1 MINIGA
7 EDYNV
12 LKQQYIKK
20 YIRLEL
26 LDFQYNIV
34 DELSGNMTKCSI
46 NVDSNSDLRRSCDL
60 AFVVTTSTFD
70 IKSGSKLWL
79 DKFVRSYVGY
89 ENMRTGEIQWY
100 NQGIYLVNNPQ
111 WSYDAST
118 NEISMQAL
126 DLMSKLTGLRN
137 GNLEGIPT
145 VIAKDENVR
154 EAIIS
159 TLELGGFT
167 KYVCEECKTNDG
179 TIVPVPYDI
188 EIDVGGT
195 VYDVLAELRDIM
207 PNYQIYF
214 DVNGVF
220 HYEPIPLAY
229 DDPVLI
235 DDNLWQYTLLSE
247 NINTDFESVKNY
259 VEVLGHTWDVDYYS
273 PSESTTVSGGT
284 ITPTFADLKEL
295 QQDTA
300 VGITLPS
307 DIDVSGGGG
316 QLLPDGY
323 KQFSYIQST
332 GTQYIDTGFSIS
344 SNNYNKIKFIV
355 DCDIIGKG
363 SGASDWLIN
372 GSNINNAYFYVG
384 QYQSKYYYGCGTT
397 DHNTNISVI
406 SGRHTFTLDTKNKKF
421 SVSDVLEVSA
431 TTESVTATANLYLC
445 GFAYTAQRS
454 FAQKLYGSKIY
465 QDDVLVR
472 NFIPCKNSSGVI
484 GLYDVVNSQFYS
496 NAGTGEF
503 TAGIEKEDLPS
514 GYIQLEYI
522 QSSGT
527 QYIDTGFKP
536 NQDTRLVA
544 TVDFSPATAWRW
556 IFGGRQA
563 ASSNAFGFLS
573 QENSKYRFDYGA
585 STNSLSYEPTGYI
598 TIDINKNKCH
608 INSTLASTATYT
620 TFTSPVS
627 CFLFGN
633 NNNGTYTGGSTLKM
647 YSCQIYDNNV
657 LIRNFVPCKNS
668 DGIIGMYDTT
678 NNQFYQNLGTGEF
691 VGGSELFPDSVDYKI
706 TINYLGKYGVV
717 DIDDEVVKKLAKD
730 IEWIFKAEADV
741 EEPLLPSGYTQVE
754 YIQSE
759 GAQYIDTGFKPNQD
773 TRVVGDMQFMSNTS
787 DKESALFGYRVA
799 TNSQQYNFYQYNGTM
814 RSPYNNSVG
823 YTTTLS
829 TDKIS
834 IDKNKNVTS
843 VNGVVTSNVSYASFQ
858 CGGNMYLFGL
868 NLNGSLSATQ
878 GSRRIY
884 TCKIYDDDV
893 LVRDFIPCKNSDGV
907 IGMYDIVNSQF
918 YQNSGSGEFV
928 AGDEVGPVQ
937 NMKFWRFMGHQQ
949 AQATSYDN
957 NPSSPFYV
965 GDPIGSSSVGR
976 IRIVLYG
983 GEYDNIY
990 SDDLAK
996 QRADFE
1002 IYQRSRLNDSIS
1014 MESIPIPWMDAN
1026 IVISHKFGQKPEPS
1040 KYIVKSFSVD
1050 YATGGTMTINAISW
1064 YPYYEESEVV

>member
-60 AFVVTTSTFD
+60 GFVVTTSTFD
-70 IKSGSKLWL
+70 INAGSKLWL
-79 DKFVRSYVGY
+79 DKFVRPYVGY

-111 WSYDAST
+111 WSYNAST

-145 VIAKDENVR
+145 KIAKDENVR
-154 EAIIS
+154 EAIIK
-159 TLELGGFT
+159 TIELGGFT
-167 KYVCEECKTNDG
+167 KYICEECKTNDG

-195 VYDVLAELRDIM
+195 IYDILTGLRDIM

-214 DVNGVF
+214 DINGVF

-235 DDNLWQYTLLSE
+235 DDDLFNNVLISE

-273 PSESTTVSGGT
+273 PSENTTVTGGT

-295 QQDTA
+295 QNDTA

-307 DIDVSGGGG
+307 DIANVDKV
-316 QLLPDGY
+316 
-323 KQFSYIQST
+323 I
-332 GTQYIDTGFSIS
+332 IDFLG
-344 SNNYNKIKFIV
+344 
-355 DCDIIGKG
+355 
-363 SGASDWLIN
+363 
-372 GSNINNAYFYVG
+372 
-384 QYQSKYYYGCGTT
+384 
-397 DHNTNISVI
+397 
-406 SGRHTFTLDTKNKKF
+406 
-421 SVSDVLEVSA
+421 
-431 TTESVTATANLYLC
+431 
-445 GFAYTAQRS
+445 
-454 FAQKLYGSKIY
+454 
-465 QDDVLVR
+465 
-472 NFIPCKNSSGVI
+472 P
-484 GLYDVVNSQFYS
+484 YD
-496 NAGTGEF
+496 
-503 TAGIEKEDLPS
+503 
-514 GYIQLEYI
+514 
-522 QSSGT
+522 
-527 QYIDTGFKP
+527 
-536 NQDTRLVA
+536 
-544 TVDFSPATAWRW
+544 
-556 IFGGRQA
+556 
-563 ASSNAFGFLS
+563 
-573 QENSKYRFDYGA
+573 
-585 STNSLSYEPTGYI
+585 
-598 TIDINKNKCH
+598 
-608 INSTLASTATYT
+608 
-620 TFTSPVS
+620 
-627 CFLFGN
+627 
-633 NNNGTYTGGSTLKM
+633 
-647 YSCQIYDNNV
+647 
-657 LIRNFVPCKNS
+657 
-668 DGIIGMYDTT
+668 
-678 NNQFYQNLGTGEF
+678 
-691 VGGSELFPDSVDYKI
+691 
-706 TINYLGKYGVV
+706 VV
-717 DIDDEVVKKLAKD
+717 DIDDKPIKSLSKN

-754 YIQSE
+754 YIQSD
-759 GAQYIDTGFKPNQD
+759 GTQYIDTGFKPNQD
-773 TRVVGDMQFMSNTS
+773 TRVIGDMQFMTNTS

-799 TNSQQYNFYQYNGTM
+799 VNSQQYNFYQYNGTM

-823 YTTTLS
+823 YTTNLS

-843 VNGVVTSNVSYASFQ
+843 VNGVVISNVSYASFQ
-858 CGGNMYLFGL
+858 CSGNMYLFGL

-878 GSRRIY
+878 GGRRIY
-884 TCKIYDDDV
+884 TCKIYDNDT
-893 LVRDFIPCKNSDGV
+893 LIRDFIPCKNPDGV

-918 YQNSGSGEFV
+918 YQNSGPDEFLV
-928 AGDEVGPVQ
+928 GDEVGPVQ

-949 AQATSYDN
+949 AQATSYDDN
-957 NPSSPFYV
+957 SASPFYV

-1014 MESIPIPWMDAN
+1014 METIPIPWMDAN
-1026 IVISHKFGQKPEPS
+1026 IVVSHRFGQKQEPS

-1050 YATGGTMTINAISW
+1050 YATGGTMTINAITW

>member
-60 AFVVTTSTFD
+60 GFVVTTSTFD
-70 IKSGSKLWL
+70 IKAGSKIFL
-79 DKFVRSYVGY
+79 DKMVRPYVGY

-111 WSYDAST
+111 WSYNAST

-145 VIAKDENVR
+145 KIAKDENVR

-159 TLELGGFT
+159 TLALGGFT
-167 KYVCEECKTNDG
+167 KYICEECKTNDG

-195 VYDVLAELRDIM
+195 IYDILTGLRDIM

-214 DVNGVF
+214 DINGVF

-235 DDNLWQYTLLSE
+235 DDDLFNNVLISE

-273 PSESTTVSGGT
+273 PSDKTTVSGGT

-295 QQDTA
+295 QNDTA

-307 DIDVSGGGG
+307 DITNVDKITINFLG
-316 QLLPDGY
+316 
-323 KQFSYIQST
+323 
-332 GTQYIDTGFSIS
+332 
-344 SNNYNKIKFIV
+344 SNNVLDIDDKPIKELSKDTEWIFQYV
-355 DCDIIGKG
+355 AG
-363 SGASDWLIN
+363 SA
-372 GSNINNAYFYVG
+372 V
-384 QYQSKYYYGCGTT
+384 
-397 DHNTNISVI
+397 
-406 SGRHTFTLDTKNKKF
+406 
-421 SVSDVLEVSA
+421 E
-431 TTESVTATANLYLC
+431 
-445 GFAYTAQRS
+445 
-454 FAQKLYGSKIY
+454 
-465 QDDVLVR
+465 
-472 NFIPCKNSSGVI
+472 
-484 GLYDVVNSQFYS
+484 
-496 NAGTGEF
+496 
-503 TAGIEKEDLPS
+503 
-514 GYIQLEYI
+514 LEYI
-522 QSSGT
+522 EASGT

-536 NQDTRLVA
+536 NSNTRV
-544 TVDFSPATAWRW
+544 VCKVSSNQGSSSSHPY
-556 IFGGRQA
+556 IFGAGIA
-563 ASSNAFGFLS
+563 YGNTAF
-573 QENSKYRFDYGA
+573 EA
-585 STNSLSYEPTGYI
+585 STW
-598 TIDINKNKCH
+598 
-608 INSTLASTATYT
+608 TAA
-620 TFTSPVS
+620 
-627 CFLFGN
+627 FGN
-633 NNNGTYTGGSTLKM
+633 NSTTTAFNIADN
-647 YSCQIYDNNV
+647 QIHVID
-657 LIRNFVPCKNS
+657 FDKN
-668 DGIIGMYDTT
+668 
-678 NNQFYQNLGTGEF
+678 
-691 VGGSELFPDSVDYKI
+691 
-706 TINYLGKYGVV
+706 
-717 DIDDEVVKKLAKD
+717 VVKIDNITK
-730 IEWIFKAEADV
+730 WTS
-741 EEPLLPSGYTQVE
+741 SGT
-754 YIQSE
+754 
-759 GAQYIDTGFKPNQD
+759 FN
-773 TRVVGDMQFMSNTS
+773 SNFN
-787 DKESALFGYRVA
+787 L
-799 TNSQQYNFYQYNGTM
+799 
-814 RSPYNNSVG
+814 
-823 YTTTLS
+823 
-829 TDKIS
+829 
-834 IDKNKNVTS
+834 
-843 VNGVVTSNVSYASFQ
+843 
-858 CGGNMYLFGL
+858 YLFGW
-868 NLNGSLSATQ
+868 NLNGSLN
-878 GSRRIY
+878 GSLIGRIY
-884 TCKIYDDDV
+884 ECSIYDNGK
-893 LVRDFIPCKNSDGV
+893 LVRSFVPWRDENGNV
-907 IGMYDIVNSQF
+907 GMYDTLNSKF
-918 YQNSGSGEFV
+918 YANGSTGKFTP
-928 AGDEVGPVQ
+928 GPVIGEESQ
-937 NMKFWRFMGHQQ
+937 KDPFWRFMGHQQ
-949 AQATSYDN
+949 AQATSYDD

-1014 MESIPIPWMDAN
+1014 METIPIPWMDAN
-1026 IVISHKFGQKPEPS
+1026 IVVSHRFGQKQEPS

>member
-60 AFVVTTSTFD
+60 GFVVTTSTFD
-70 IKSGSKLWL
+70 IKAGSKIFL
-79 DKFVRSYVGY
+79 DKMVRPYVGY

-111 WSYDAST
+111 WSYNAST

-154 EAIIS
+154 EAIIK
-159 TLELGGFT
+159 TIELGGFT

-195 VYDVLAELRDIM
+195 VYDILSSLRDIM

-214 DVNGVF
+214 DINGVF

-235 DDNLWQYTLLSE
+235 DDDLFNNVLISE

-284 ITPTFADLKEL
+284 ITPTFADLKQL

-307 DIDVSGGGG
+307 DISGV
-316 QLLPDGY
+316 D
-323 KQFSYIQST
+323 KIT
-332 GTQYIDTGFSIS
+332 IDF
-344 SNNYNKIKFIV
+344 
-355 DCDIIGKG
+355 
-363 SGASDWLIN
+363 L
-372 GSNINNAYFYVG
+372 GSN
-384 QYQSKYYYGCGTT
+384 
-397 DHNTNISVI
+397 
-406 SGRHTFTLDTKNKKF
+406 
-421 SVSDVLEVSA
+421 
-431 TTESVTATANLYLC
+431 
-445 GFAYTAQRS
+445 
-454 FAQKLYGSKIY
+454 
-465 QDDVLVR
+465 
-472 NFIPCKNSSGVI
+472 
-484 GLYDVVNSQFYS
+484 DVVDIDDKPVKELTKDTEWIFQAVAEGGESQ
-496 NAGTGEF
+496 
-503 TAGIEKEDLPS
+503 LPE
-514 GYIQLEYI
+514 GYTQLEYI

-527 QYIDTGFKP
+527 QWIDTGFKP
-536 NQDTRLVA
+536 NQNTRVLADCDLMSGVYP
-544 TVDFSPATAWRW
+544 T
-556 IFGGRQA
+556 
-563 ASSNAFGFLS
+563 AFGAWS
-573 QENSKYRFDYGA
+573 SSSGAKYILL
-585 STNSLSYEPTGYI
+585 SLSDTVARYYYNLIETDKNV
-598 TIDINKNKCH
+598 TIKGRHMLDMNKNKL
-608 INSTLASTATYT
+608 IVDNVEIVTVAAST
-620 TFTSPVS
+620 FSVS
-627 CFLFGN
+627 
-633 NNNGTYTGGSTLKM
+633 
-647 YSCQIYDNNV
+647 
-657 LIRNFVPCKNS
+657 
-668 DGIIGMYDTT
+668 
-678 NNQFYQNLGTGEF
+678 
-691 VGGSELFPDSVDYKI
+691 
-706 TINYLGKYGVV
+706 
-717 DIDDEVVKKLAKD
+717 
-730 IEWIFKAEADV
+730 
-741 EEPLLPSGYTQVE
+741 
-754 YIQSE
+754 QS
-759 GAQYIDTGFKPNQD
+759 
-773 TRVVGDMQFMSNTS
+773 
-787 DKESALFGYRVA
+787 L
-799 TNSQQYNFYQYNGTM
+799 
-814 RSPYNNSVG
+814 
-823 YTTTLS
+823 
-829 TDKIS
+829 
-834 IDKNKNVTS
+834 
-843 VNGVVTSNVSYASFQ
+843 
-858 CGGNMYLFGL
+858 YLFTFHGGETTE
-868 NLNGSLSATQ
+868 NFKTNAKYYS
-878 GSRRIY
+878 
-884 TCKIYDDDV
+884 CKIYDNDT
-893 LVRDFIPCKNSDGV
+893 LVRDFIPCKNADGV
-907 IGMYDIVNSQF
+907 IGMYDVVNSQF
-918 YQNSGSGEFV
+918 YQNAGIGVFTAGGE
-928 AGDEVGPVQ
+928 VQ
-937 NMKFWRFMGHQQ
+937 PKQQMKFWRFMGHQQ

-1014 MESIPIPWMDAN
+1014 METIPIPWMDAN
-1026 IVISHKFGQKPEPS
+1026 IVISHRFGQKQEPS

-1050 YATGGTMTINAISW
+1050 YATGGTMTINAITW